1 MLFNSLDFLIFL
13 PLVFLLYWHVFQYN
27 FRIQNLFIVIV
38 SYIFYGWWDWRFL
51 LLIAFTSFLSW
62 LSGVTINYVRR
73 KVINRRKESCISR
86 MIMIANVV
94 INLAIL
100 GLFKYYDFFIS
111 SFIDLFAHVGI
122 SLSVPS
128 LQLILPVGISFY
140 TFQALSYTIDVYK
153 YKLEPTR
160 DILAFFAYVSFF
172 PQLVAGPIERASN
185 LLPQFYKSR
194 HFDYNMAVDGMRQIL
209 WGFFKKVVIA
219 DNCASLVNIIF
230 KDYQDANSAMLLV
243 GAVFF
248 TFQIY
253 GDFSGYSD
261 IAIGTARLFGIELRR
276 NFHYPYFSRDIA
288 EFWRR
293 WHISLNTWFRDY
305 VYIPLGGSKCGK
317 VKQFRNTMI
326 IFTLSGLWHGANW
339 TYVTWGIFHGLL
351 FLPLMLAGHNRKNLD
366 VVAAGKCFPALKDMV
381 NMIFTFL
388 LVMFGWILFRAETID
403 KAGDYIMKMFRG
415 VWAMPNIH
423 DMGISMITFISTCFF
438 IVILL
443 VAEWSQRDKE
453 YALDMNQVSSPLLR
467 WGIYCMIFMIIIV
480 FPGNQETFIYFQF

>member
-1 MLFNSLDFLIFL
+1 MLFNSLEFLIFL

-73 KVINRRKESCISR
+73 KVINRRKESYISR

-243 GAVFF
+243 GAAFF
-248 TFQIY
+248 TYQ
-253 GDFSGYSD
+253 
-261 IAIGTARLFGIELRR
+261 
-276 NFHYPYFSRDIA
+276 
-288 EFWRR
+288 
-293 WHISLNTWFRDY
+293 
-305 VYIPLGGSKCGK
+305 
-317 VKQFRNTMI
+317 
-326 IFTLSGLWHGANW
+326 
-339 TYVTWGIFHGLL
+339 
-351 FLPLMLAGHNRKNLD
+351 
-366 VVAAGKCFPALKDMV
+366 
-381 NMIFTFL
+381 
-388 LVMFGWILFRAETID
+388 
-403 KAGDYIMKMFRG
+403 
-415 VWAMPNIH
+415 
-423 DMGISMITFISTCFF
+423 
-438 IVILL
+438 
-443 VAEWSQRDKE
+443 
-453 YALDMNQVSSPLLR
+453 
-467 WGIYCMIFMIIIV
+467 
-480 FPGNQETFIYFQF
+480 